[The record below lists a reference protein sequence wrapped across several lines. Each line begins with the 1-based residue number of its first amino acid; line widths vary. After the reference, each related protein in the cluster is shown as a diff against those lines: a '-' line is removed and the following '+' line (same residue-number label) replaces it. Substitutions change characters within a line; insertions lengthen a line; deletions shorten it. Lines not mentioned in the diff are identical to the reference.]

1 MLLPSRHEAASRQSD
16 DNDSV
21 RCKLI
26 LAAFFVSCLA
36 VSRAQISATVSLS
49 NGVQMQI
56 KTKLGQPTGQTVNI
70 EMVRATGDSFYRIFR
85 DQNNLATFAYELV
98 IHLDSSGNR
107 LRAVA
112 KPAETEFAA
121 RFPNADGGKP
131 TPTLSSD
138 LELGAIASG
147 QSADIPLF
155 ELQGMGIRVIDTIR
169 LKMDDNPATAA
180 GQMRLSGLKITI
192 NRTLVPGS
200 APSASERRF

>member
-21 RCKLI
+21 RCTLI

-98 IHLDSSGNR
+98 IHLDSSGNPTGKKIT
-107 LRAVA
+107 LRA
-112 KPAETEFAA
+112 ET
-121 RFPNADGGKP
+121 
-131 TPTLSSD
+131 
-138 LELGAIASG
+138 
-147 QSADIPLF
+147 
-155 ELQGMGIRVIDTIR
+155 TII
-169 LKMDDNPATAA
+169 AA
-180 GQMRLSGLKITI
+180 GTVNVTPYVLSD
-192 NRTLVPGS
+192 
-200 APSASERRF
+200 